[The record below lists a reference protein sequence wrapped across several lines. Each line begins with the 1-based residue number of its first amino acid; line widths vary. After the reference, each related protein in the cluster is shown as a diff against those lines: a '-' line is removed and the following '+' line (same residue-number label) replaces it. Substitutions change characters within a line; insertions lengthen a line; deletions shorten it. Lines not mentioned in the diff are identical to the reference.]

1 MVYRIASERV
11 GKIGD
16 VFDADAAAAEGINV
30 PALIDG
36 GFVVEES
43 KKSKKAED

>member
-1 MVYRIASERV
+1 MALKIASDRL

-16 VFDADAAAAEGINV
+16 VFDAEAAQAEGINV

-36 GFVVEES
+36 GFVVEETKK
-43 KKSKKAED
+43 KKSED

>member
-1 MVYRIASERV
+1 MAYKIASERL

-16 VFDADAAAAEGINV
+16 VFDAETAEAEGVNV

-36 GFVVEES
+36 GFVVEETKK
-43 KKSKKAED
+43 KKSED

>member
-1 MVYRIASERV
+1 MAYKIASERV

-16 VFDADAAAAEGINV
+16 VFDAETAEAAGVNV

-36 GFVVEES
+36 GFVVEETKK
-43 KKSKKAED
+43 KKSED

>member
-1 MVYRIASERV
+1 MAYKIASERL

-16 VFDADAAAAEGINV
+16 TFDAEDAEAEGVNV
-30 PALIDG
+30 QALVDG

-43 KKSKKAED
+43 KKKKTEE

>member
-1 MVYRIASERV
+1 MAYKIASERL

-16 VFDADAAAAEGINV
+16 VFDAAVAEAEGVNV

-36 GFVVEES
+36 GFVVEETKK
-43 KKSKKAED
+43 KKSED

>member
-1 MVYRIASERV
+1 MALKIASERV

-16 VFDADAAAAEGINV
+16 VFDVAEAEAAGVNV

-36 GFVVEES
+36 GFVVEETKK
-43 KKSKKAED
+43 KKSED